1 MSIFKK
7 LILLVSSTI
16 FVLVVGLC
24 LLGYFSI
31 SEIANDAAQRELL
44 VYSNVFQEKINSAKQ
59 AQESLAHGLQQGDA
73 FSSAMSTGDVT
84 TLKAL
89 AKGLIESPL
98 VDFVTVA
105 DAKGVVL
112 VRGHS
117 DKAGDTLPPT
127 RHSFQKPLSE
137 GKIVTSIEPGSV
149 VVLTLAA
156 GIPIKMDGK
165 IIGVVILGMDMTSGS
180 LVNELK
186 KMMHVE
192 CTIFLGDTRVST
204 SVINKEGKPAVGTKL
219 NNDAIYQKV
228 IVRGEKTLARN
239 VILGSEYDTVYWPWQ
254 DMTGNNAGIYFVGLS
269 RASIAEA
276 QTTVVLYFVLVGLAL
291 GTLMLILGIMVARA
305 IVRPLRAATAFSQQ
319 IAQGDLN
326 GTLVVATKDEVGIL
340 AQSLGVMVENL
351 KKMLQETEEKS
362 QEASTQAQKAMEA
375 MQEAG
380 VAKEKAEAGQQAIL
394 QAATNVDRVVVH
406 VMSTVEH
413 INKQVDASTNQVT
426 FQHERVT
433 SAATA
438 MEEMNATVLEVAK
451 SASAAAESSERAM
464 ERAKEGA
471 GIVNESIDAI
481 GHVQR
486 DTHELR
492 EAMNRLGIQAE
503 SIGTVMT
510 VINDIADQTNLLALN
525 AAIEAARAGD
535 AGRGFAVVADEVRKL
550 AEKTMAATKE
560 VSSAI
565 SGIQSGARDSIA
577 AVDRTGQNLESTT
590 HLVSRS
596 GESLKQI
603 VSESVAMADQIRGIA
618 TASEEQA
625 SSSEEISRSLDE
637 INTSASE
644 TAVAMQA
651 SADATN
657 ELAIQTKDLQELV
670 YKLRTGN

>member
-7 LILLVSSTI
+7 LILLVGSTI
-16 FVLVVGLC
+16 SVLVVALC

-31 SEIANDAAQRELL
+31 SETANDAAHRQLQ

-59 AQESLAHGLQQGDA
+59 AQESLAYSLQQGDA
-73 FSSAMSTGDVT
+73 LPKAMSTGDVT

-89 AKGLIESPL
+89 AKGLTDSPL
-98 VDFVTVA
+98 VDFVTIA

-117 DKAGDTLPPT
+117 DKAGDTLPST

-137 GKIVTSIEPGSV
+137 GKIVTGIEPGSV

-180 LVNELK
+180 LVNALK
-186 KMMHVE
+186 KMMNVE
-192 CTIFLGDTRVST
+192 CTVFLGDTRVST
-204 SVINKEGKPAVGTKL
+204 SVMNKEGKPAVGTKL

-228 IVRGEKTLARN
+228 IVRGEKAIARN

-254 DMTGNNAGIYFVGLS
+254 DMTGNNAGIFFVGLS

-276 QTTVVLYFVLVGLAL
+276 QANVVLYFVLVGLAL
-291 GTLMLILGIMVARA
+291 GTLMLILGITTARA

-319 IAQGDLN
+319 VAQGDLN
-326 GTLVVATKDEVGIL
+326 GTLVVTTKDEVGVL
-340 AQSLGVMVENL
+340 AKSLGAMVENL

-362 QEASTQAQKAMEA
+362 QEASAQAQKAMEA

-394 QAATNVDRVVVH
+394 QAAANVDRVVVR

-481 GHVQR
+481 GNVQR
-486 DTHELR
+486 DTQELR

-590 HLVSRS
+590 LLVSRS
-596 GESLKQI
+596 GESLTQI

-644 TAVAMQA
+644 TAVAMQT

-657 ELAIQTKDLQELV
+657 ELASQTKDLQELV
-670 YKLRTGN
+670 HKLRAVN